1 MSDASHS
8 SLNTD
13 AFWMPFTANRAFKA
27 NPRMVA
33 SAEGVMLT
41 STDGRQV
48 VDATAG
54 LWCTNAGHC
63 RSEIADAVNKQLR
76 TLDFSSIFNFG
87 HELGFEYA
95 QRLVSFA
102 PDGIDHVFFGNSGS
116 EAVETALKLAMQ
128 YWQVKGQGEK
138 KRFIGRQKGYH
149 GVNFGGISV
158 GGLTPN
164 FKNFGQWL
172 MVDHLRH
179 TLDINRNAFSKG
191 LPEQGVEWAEE
202 LDELIQFHGADTI
215 AAVIV
220 EPIAGAGGVIMPP
233 KGYLQRLREI
243 CDQHDILM
251 IFDEVITGWGRVGE
265 AFAAQEF
272 GVTPDLIT
280 SAKGI
285 TNATVP
291 LSAVFVSDDIYNT
304 CMDQAQ
310 GPVEFYHGYTYSCH
324 PVACAAG
331 MATLDVYERE
341 GLLNRAKTEGEIGG
355 YWQDALHSLAD
366 LSQVRDVRNYGLMG
380 AVELTAAEGQAGT
393 LGAKALP
400 LAWEKGVMIRG
411 IGDAICMSPPL
422 IIEKPEIDTIVSV
435 LRDIIP
441 QI

>member
-1 MSDASHS
+1 MTQIAP
-8 SLNTD
+8 NTD

-27 NPRMVA
+27 DPRIVA

-41 STDGRQV
+41 SKDGRQV
-48 VDATAG
+48 IDATAG

-63 RSEIADAVNKQLR
+63 RSEIADAVNQQLR

-87 HELGFEYA
+87 HEIGFEYA
-95 QRLVSFA
+95 ERLVKHA
-102 PDGIDHVFFGNSGS
+102 PDGINHVFFGNSGS
-116 EAVETALKLAMQ
+116 EAVETALKLALQ
-128 YWQVKGQGEK
+128 YWNVQGKGEK

-179 TLDINRNAFSKG
+179 TLDIERNAFSKG
-191 LPEQGVEWAEE
+191 LPDNGLEWAEE
-202 LDELIQFHGADTI
+202 LEELIQFHGADTI

-220 EPIAGAGGVIMPP
+220 EPIAGAGGVILPP

-251 IFDEVITGWGRVGE
+251 IFDEVITGWGRTGE
-265 AFAAQEF
+265 AFAATEF
-272 GVTPDLIT
+272 AVTPDLIT

-291 LSAVFVSDDIYNT
+291 LSAVFVSDKIYNT
-304 CMDQAQ
+304 CMEQAQ

-331 MATLDVYERE
+331 MATLDIYERD
-341 GLLNRAKTEGEIGG
+341 GLLTRAKTEGDIGRH
-355 YWQDALHSLAD
+355 WQDALHSLAD
-366 LSQVRDVRNYGLMG
+366 LPQVIDVRNYGLVG
-380 AVELTAAEGQAGT
+380 AVELRAPAGQAGT
-393 LGAKALP
+393 VGAKALP
-400 LAWEKGVMIRG
+400 LAWEKGVMVRG

-435 LRDIIP
+435 LRDVIP
-441 QI
+441 QISG

>member
-63 RSEIADAVNKQLR
+63 RPEIADAVNKQLR

-102 PDGIDHVFFGNSGS
+102 PDGINHVFFGNSGS

-355 YWQDALHSLAD
+355 YWQEALHSLAD
-366 LSQVRDVRNYGLMG
+366 LPQVRDVRNYGLMG